1 MRMPLILLLA
11 AGLGVPGLALAHEY
25 PLEDIVL
32 VHPFATPAPPDVPH
46 ALAYV
51 DIRVQGE
58 TPAVLIGAST
68 PASES
73 VGLYETR
80 REGGEPRRHR
90 LERIEV
96 PEGTTQLMRPEGGYH
111 LVLEDLVAPLRV
123 GERFPMTLEFAERG
137 EVDVEVWVQTPDRG
151 SEAADG
157 HHHDLR

>member
-1 MRMPLILLLA
+1 MRVPVSLLLA
-11 AGLGVPGLALAHEY
+11 AGLSLSATALAHEY

-32 VHPFATPAPPDVPH
+32 VHPFATPAPPGVPH
-46 ALAYV
+46 AAAYV
-51 DIRVQGE
+51 DIRVEGD

-73 VGLYETR
+73 VALYETR
-80 REGGEPRRHR
+80 REEGEPQSRR

-96 PEGTTQLMRPEGGYH
+96 PAGITQLMRPEGGYH
-111 LVLEDLVAPLRV
+111 LMLEELVAPLRL

-137 EVDVEVWVQTPDRG
+137 EVEVEVWVQSAERG

-157 HHHDLR
+157 HHHDL